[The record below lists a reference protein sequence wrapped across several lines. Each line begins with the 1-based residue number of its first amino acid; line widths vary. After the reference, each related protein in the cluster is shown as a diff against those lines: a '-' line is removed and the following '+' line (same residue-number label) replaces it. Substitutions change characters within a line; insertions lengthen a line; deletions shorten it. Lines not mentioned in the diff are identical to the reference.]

1 MLCWCHQILPNSYG
15 APVPNG
21 QEEWFDRHADHL
33 MHSSALQMPETSR
46 DERGAWFVMALRG
59 DSDAATR
66 LYAACVPA
74 VRGWLMRRVGESLAE
89 ECAHEA
95 MVMAFRRGEQFRP
108 GTCFES
114 WVRTMAWRMALNAL
128 RTDLRR
134 KTRETAFFEQN
145 GSPDDFR
152 DEAVFAALSRCVAGL
167 PGKQRQLLHRRFQLD
182 ESAGEIAASLG
193 RSRVAVAVS
202 LNRICKRLRSDLEQ
216 CVRL

>member
-1 MLCWCHQILPNSYG
+1 MN
-15 APVPNG
+15 
-21 QEEWFDRHADHL
+21 
-33 MHSSALQMPETSR
+33 SSALQMPETPR

-66 LYAACVPA
+66 LYEACVPA
-74 VRGWLMRRVGESLAE
+74 VRGWLRGRVGESVAE

-145 GSPDDFR
+145 EPQDDFR
-152 DEAVFAALSRCVAGL
+152 DEAVLAALDRCVAEL
-167 PGKQRQLLHRRFQLD
+167 PGEQRQLIRMRFQLD
-182 ESAGEIAASLG
+182 QSAGEIAASLG

-202 LNRICKRLRSDLEQ
+202 LHRICKRLRSDLEQ
-216 CVRL
+216 HARL

>member
-1 MLCWCHQILPNSYG
+1 MNATASNS
-15 APVPNG
+15 N
-21 QEEWFDRHADHL
+21 
-33 MHSSALQMPETSR
+33 ETTR
-46 DERGAWFVMALRG
+46 DDRGAWFMQALRG

-66 LYAACVPA
+66 LYEACVPL
-74 VRGWLMRRVGESLAE
+74 VRGWLRGRVGESIAE

-95 MVMAFRRGEQFRP
+95 MVMAFRRAEQFRP

-114 WVRTMAWRMALNAL
+114 WVRTMAWRLALNAL

-152 DEAVFAALSRCVAGL
+152 DEAVFAALSRCVAVL
-167 PGKQRQLLHRRFQLD
+167 PGEQRQLLHRRFQLD